1 MSVSPTL
8 LYTFLAVLQI
18 YIYFSVGIIAYL
30 KKITSSKIISELI
43 FNFFLPVYCIVE
55 LARMATWNN
64 IEIMWILMVSV
75 FIAMI
80 LGFFVGKLIYSLLRL
95 DYRMKNSFPY
105 LISVPSLGTLP
116 LVMGR
121 ALCYPGGMLEGDPNC
136 ESILGFMIINSLI
149 FFIIL
154 FSIGFTL
161 IPGDANLTTSLSEK
175 MSYLGHLLIPKL
187 FDKDYAVYYLF
198 KNYMKEKKKADEMF
212 SAFCKKYKF
221 EIESEYNLPRY
232 RLRKDPEVKLE
243 FDIEDHFVKFVQKTP
258 FYKGRYSDVKDVVF
272 AEIENLKKDEHNNDN
287 NDRLMEEYFHKSINE
302 ISFNSEASNNDVKI
316 EMKND
321 KLENKEIIETNKKFI
336 GDGEKKS
343 HHTKSQKSNLPEDN
357 LSYAVN
363 FVLENKEI
371 EEINEKQR
379 RMSKNDLVKLKTQTL
394 RRLST
399 LEKISNDVE
408 KYYIL
413 AFIFIENFINEDK
426 VLLFEEEQCKIIKN
440 LKEFPPKFPIVKS
453 IELSA
458 EKIKIIDQE
467 FEEFEKK
474 IKIVNEN
481 FTFKPKHTTIS
492 LSLLISKLLSPPI
505 VGCFLGLLI
514 GISGMRDILFS
525 KNHYISNVVEGLYV
539 VTRANVPFLYVV
551 LGISMLSVK
560 NINFSNTPISTKYV
574 LLTFLVR
581 FVILPGFGL
590 LYVYL
595 WKVYFGGIVAESKVF
610 RASMFIPF
618 CLPCAATVVI
628 VVNLLDILKEETS
641 LVLFIQNTTM
651 VITLTIWYLIY
662 FVVIG

>member
-1 MSVSPTL
+1 MDVSPTL

-55 LARMATWNN
+55 LARMATWKN

-75 FIAMI
+75 FIAMM
-80 LGFFVGKLIYSLLRL
+80 LGFFVGKLIYASFRL

-154 FSIGFTL
+154 FSMGFTI
-161 IPGDANLTTSLSEK
+161 IPGDANLTTSSSEK
-175 MSYLGHLLIPKL
+175 MSYLGHHLIPKL
-187 FDKDYAVYYLF
+187 FDKDYAVYHLF
-198 KNYMKEKKKADEMF
+198 KNYMKDKKKAEEMF
-212 SAFCKKYKF
+212 SAFSKKYKF
-221 EIESEYNLPRY
+221 EIESGDNLPRY
-232 RLRKDPEVKLE
+232 WLKKDPEVKLE
-243 FDIEDHFVKFVQKTP
+243 FDIEDYFAKFVLKTP
-258 FYKGRYSDVKDVVF
+258 LFKGRYSDVKDIVF
-272 AEIENLKKDEHNNDN
+272 AEIENLKKEEFIHNKNDQ
-287 NDRLMEEYFHKSINE
+287 LMEDYFINSINE
-302 ISFNSEASNNDVKI
+302 MPFDSEASNNDVNI
-316 EMKND
+316 EINNVGK
-321 KLENKEIIETNKKFI
+321 KEILIETNKKLNEE
-336 GDGEKKS
+336 DEKKS
-343 HHTKSQKSNLPEDN
+343 HHTKSHASHLAEDN

-363 FVLENKEI
+363 YVLENKEI

-379 RMSKNDLVKLKTQTL
+379 RLSKNELVKLKTQTL

-399 LEKISNDVE
+399 LEKTSNDVE

-426 VLLFEEEQCKIIKN
+426 VLLFEEEQSKIIKN

-467 FEEFEKK
+467 FEIFEKK
-474 IKIVNEN
+474 IKSLNEN
-481 FTFKPKHTTIS
+481 FAFKPKHTTIN
-492 LSLLISKLLSPPI
+492 LSTIIIKLLSPPI
-505 VGCFLGLLI
+505 VACFLGLII
-514 GISGMRDILFS
+514 GMSGMREILFS

-539 VTRANVPFLYVV
+539 VTRANVPFLYVA

-574 LLTFLVR
+574 LLTFLIR

-610 RASMFIPF
+610 RISMFIPF

-628 VVNLLDILKEETS
+628 VVNMLDVLKEETS

-651 VITLTIWYLIY
+651 VITLTVWYLIY